1 MKGDFARVTFNPS
14 RHYSQ
19 VLQQQGRVLLEA
31 DWNEQGQ
38 IQLQLLH
45 TLVQD
50 LVGPCW
56 AAGDGFSLT
65 SSSTNADG
73 TPKALSLTDWKL
85 APGHFYVDGILCV
98 NENECTLAT
107 QPQAPTPDFSG
118 GKTGFEDAP
127 DAFALWLDV
136 WERHL
141 SAVEDSTLAD
151 VALEGVDTCSR
162 AQVVWQVRMLD
173 VSAADSQL
181 GDIEAAV
188 TVRQKSAENAGD
200 SERSAAIQQ
209 LEALRKLRAGIQYTN
224 GDKDA
229 DGGEDA
235 GKNDDP
241 CALVRQLLGARGLYA
256 QPGLRAALGPVDVDS
271 DPCIIAAD
279 ARYRG
284 CENQLYRVEIHQ
296 GGLPKGTGGAT
307 FKWSRENGSVIF
319 PISES
324 EPGLAAD
331 GSAQISVTLARLG
344 RDQRLGLAVDDWVE
358 LLDDDDA
365 LAQRAAPLLQVLAVD
380 VAGSG
385 VTLGVPHGITAHQP
399 ASDPGKHP
407 LLRRWDQRK
416 AVNAEGVVVV
426 AESGPIALEDGIQ
439 ISFQPG
445 GVYATGDY
453 WLIPARASG
462 SGLLDWPLATAADG
476 TAAGPATLAPR
487 GRHHYA
493 VLGVSDNEQGYRE
506 CCCRFGTLCDLLPLF
521 REQQARLQSAPAG
534 QLVSRTRKKRVP
546 GKKPA

>member
-65 SSSTNADG
+65 TRSTNADG
-73 TPKALSLTDWKL
+73 SPKILSPNDWKL
-85 APGHFYVDGILCV
+85 TPGHFYVDGILCV

-118 GKTGFEDAP
+118 SKTGFEDAQGP
-127 DAFALWLDV
+127 FALWLDV

-141 SAVEDSTLAD
+141 SAVEDPTLAD
-151 VALEGVDTCSR
+151 VALEGVDSCSR
-162 AQVVWQVRMLD
+162 AQVVWQLRMLD
-173 VSAADSQL
+173 GDAARSQL
-181 GDIEAAV
+181 DDIKSALKVQQNAANDAGDVTRIAAV
-188 TVRQKSAENAGD
+188 KQRLDV
-200 SERSAAIQQ
+200 
-209 LEALRKLRAGIQYTN
+209 LETLRASI
-224 GDKDA
+224 
-229 DGGEDA
+229 DGTGNSNDD

-256 QPGLRAALGPVDVDS
+256 QPGLRAALGPVEVDS
-271 DPCIIAAD
+271 NPCIIAAD

-284 CENQLYRVEIHQ
+284 LENQLYRVEIHQ
-296 GGLPKGTGGAT
+296 GGLPKATAGAT

-319 PISES
+319 PISKS
-324 EPGLAAD
+324 EPGVAAD

-365 LAQRAAPLLQVLAVD
+365 LAQRVVPLLQVLAVD
-380 VAGSG
+380 VAGSS
-385 VTLGVPHGITAHQP
+385 VTLGVPQGITAHLP
-399 ASDPGKHP
+399 ASNPGKHP
-407 LLRRWDQRK
+407 LLRRWDQSK
-416 AVNAEGVVVV
+416 TVNAEGAVVLV
-426 AESGPIALEDGIQ
+426 EGDPIELEDGIQ

-453 WLIPARASG
+453 WQIPARASG
-462 SGLLDWPLATAADG
+462 SGLPYWPVATAADG
-476 TAAGPATLAPR
+476 TAAGPASLPPR
-487 GRHHYA
+487 GGHHHA
-493 VLGVSDNEQGYRE
+493 VLGVSDNDHVYHE

-521 REQQARLQSAPAG
+521 RDQQAKLQPAAAG
-534 QLVSRTRKKRVP
+534 QLISKTRKKRAP
-546 GKKPA
+546 RKKPA